1 MESCISF
8 SNFVFNLFILRQTG
22 VLKQQFTEESDLP
35 EGREGVESRKEK
47 KKTVVTSKCVQTGL
61 TSWPGDSRVEILME
75 EGKVL
80 FIPHGDRKESESV

>member
-1 MESCISF
+1 MELAFLTFALNI
-8 SNFVFNLFILRQTG
+8 NILRQPG

>member
-1 MESCISF
+1 M
-8 SNFVFNLFILRQTG
+8 L
-22 VLKQQFTEESDLP
+22 EER
-35 EGREGVESRKEK
+35 GGVESRKEK

-80 FIPHGDRKESESV
+80 FIPNGGRKKSEIV